1 MESTVSNREKDV
13 NPQANGYRG
22 TVAVAMSGGVDSSL
36 TALLLAEQGYEIL
49 GFTLRLHDEGDGI
62 NATPEQGARRCC
74 AVDGAERAREA
85 ALRAGGR
92 HYVLDARREFERA
105 VLEDFEREY
114 ALGRTPN
121 PCVRCNTHLKWGFLI
136 QHARRLGASWFATGH
151 HARIATGNDDY
162 PVLKTGRDPGK
173 DQGYALWGI
182 PRRHLLWTLLPI
194 GELQKSEVRELAAR
208 HELASAWMPDSQE
221 ICFVPS
227 NDYRDFLW
235 KRLDGGEVR
244 KPDLARALQPGNIV
258 DSDGR
263 VLGRHGGVA
272 NYTVGQRRGLG
283 VATGVPLYVEGL
295 DTITQTV
302 RVGNGSGLLR
312 GELNAEEANWVSIE
326 NPTRPFAAEVL
337 IRYNGTRCRAE
348 IIPDGPRSFRVVF
361 ESPQRA
367 VTPGQS
373 VVVYDGDVVLGGG
386 VIAG

>member
-1 MESTVSNREKDV
+1 MSNS
-13 NPQANGYRG
+13 ANDISPRSNGSRG

-36 TALLLAEQGYEIL
+36 AALLLAGQGYEIL

-74 AVDGAERAREA
+74 AVDGAERARQA

-92 HYVLDARREFERA
+92 HYVIDARREFEKA

-114 ALGRTPN
+114 SLGRTPN

-136 QHARRLGASWFATGH
+136 QHARTLGASWFATGH
-151 HARIATGNDDY
+151 HARIATGPDDY
-162 PVLKTGRDPGK
+162 PVLKAGLDAGK

-194 GELQKSEVRELAAR
+194 GELRKTEVRELAAR

-227 NDYRDFLW
+227 NNYRDFLW
-235 KRLDGGEVR
+235 KRLDGCETK

-263 VLGRHGGVA
+263 VLGRHDGVA

-283 VATGVPLYVEGL
+283 VAAGVPLYVEGL

-302 RVGNGSGLLR
+302 QVGDGSGLVKGGLF
-312 GELNAEEANWVSIE
+312 AEEANWVSIE
-326 NPTRPFAAEVL
+326 TPTEPFTADVL
-337 IRYNGTRCRAE
+337 IRYNGTPCRAE
-348 IIPDGPRSFRVVF
+348 IIPEGPRAFRVLF
-361 ESPQRA
+361 QSPQRA

-373 VVVYDGDVVLGGG
+373 VVVCDGDVVLGGG

>member
-1 MESTVSNREKDV
+1 
-13 NPQANGYRG
+13 
-22 TVAVAMSGGVDSSL
+22 MSGGVDSSL
-36 TALLLAEQGYEIL
+36 TALLLADEGYEIL

-92 HYVLDARREFERA
+92 HYVVDARREFEKA
-105 VLEDFEREY
+105 VLENFEREY

-136 QHARRLGASWFATGH
+136 QHARRLGASRFATGH
-151 HARIATGNDDY
+151 HARIATGPDDY
-162 PVLKTGRDPGK
+162 PVLKTGLDAGK

-182 PRRHLLWTLLPI
+182 PRRHLYWTLLPI
-194 GELQKSEVRELAAR
+194 GELHKSEVRALAAR

-235 KRLDGGEVR
+235 KRLNSSEQ
-244 KPDLARALQPGNIV
+244 KKSDLARALRPGNIV

-302 RVGNGSGLLR
+302 QVGNGGGLLR
-312 GELNAEEANWVSIE
+312 GELYAEEANWVSTE
-326 NPTRPFAAEVL
+326 TPTEPFTAEVL
-337 IRYNGTRCRAE
+337 IRYNGTPCRAE
-348 IIPDGPRSFRVVF
+348 IVPAGPHSFRVVF
-361 ESPQRA
+361 QSPQRA

-373 VVVYDGDVVLGGG
+373 VVVYAGDVVLGGG